1 MPHPYVSPLFGDL
14 TGFLPTFL
22 QSGTRGLFLSN
33 AVRLHRL
40 LRRKDLPT
48 ELHIFELCRMA
59 ALWAERRRISNWRK
73 RRHASS
79 QLTGQIA
86 HPQEGVTLGDDRRAV
101 PPLPLP

>member
-22 QSGTRGLFLSN
+22 QSRTRGLFLSN

-79 QLTGQIA
+79 QLTG
-86 HPQEGVTLGDDRRAV
+86 
-101 PPLPLP
+101 

>member
-33 AVRLHRL
+33 AVRLHHL

-48 ELHIFELCRMA
+48 ELHIFEAMPHGGFMGGTPEDLELAEETSRFVTA
-59 ALWAERRRISNWRK
+59 HWADRTPTRGCN
-73 RRHASS
+73 
-79 QLTGQIA
+79 TG
-86 HPQEGVTLGDDRRAV
+86 
-101 PPLPLP
+101 